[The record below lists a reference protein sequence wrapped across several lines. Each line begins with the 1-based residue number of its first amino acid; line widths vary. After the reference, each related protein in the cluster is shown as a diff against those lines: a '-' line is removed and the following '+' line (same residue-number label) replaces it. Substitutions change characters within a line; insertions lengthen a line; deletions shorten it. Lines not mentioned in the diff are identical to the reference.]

1 VPTVTIDGKQVT
13 VPRDT
18 TILEA
23 AGRAHVWIPALCHKP
38 GIDHTAACRICMV
51 EVWAA
56 PAGQSGS
63 PGRMVTACNYP
74 VRRDIAVDVNGERA
88 SRIRRGVMELML
100 ARSPESEELR
110 ELAARMGVV
119 GTPYPKV
126 TESQRNCILCGLCV
140 TVCEQAIQASAIGFA
155 GRGVDRAVAA
165 PFRQPSEACIACGA
179 CAAVCPVGTIQVRI
193 HADTGE
199 AEISPFKSRSRLL
212 TCEECGVRLV
222 SVPVAEAMSDRV
234 GFDWDEFRSLS
245 RLCPVC
251 RRKHAA
257 ASLGVIAAKS
267 GGAGPGGGAGGPGGG
282 SSGGSGA
289 GLAGGSAAGSSG
301 MSLESIILRNRA

>member
-1 VPTVTIDGKQVT
+1 VPTVTIEGKQVA
-13 VPRDT
+13 VPRDA

-23 AGRAHVWIPALCHKP
+23 ARRAHVWIPTLCHKP

-51 EVWAA
+51 EVWADGA
-56 PAGQSGS
+56 ARKA
-63 PGRMVTACNYP
+63 GRMVTACNYP
-74 VRRDIAVDVNGERA
+74 VRRDITVDVNGGRA
-88 SRIRRGVMELML
+88 SRIRRGVMELLL

-110 ELAARMGVV
+110 EMAARMGVL

-140 TVCEQAIQASAIGFA
+140 TVCEQAIGASAIGFA

-193 HADTGE
+193 HADTAE
-199 AEISPFKSRSRLL
+199 AEISPFKSRSKLL
-212 TCEECGVRLV
+212 VCEECGTRLV
-222 SVPVAEAMSDRV
+222 SVPVAQATSGRV
-234 GFDWDEFRSLS
+234 DFDWEQFRRLS

-257 ASLGVIAAKS
+257 ASLGAVSGKS
-267 GGAGPGGGAGGPGGG
+267 PD
-282 SSGGSGA
+282 
-289 GLAGGSAAGSSG
+289 
-301 MSLESIILRNRA
+301 LESIILNNRRA